1 MAMIREGESMAEFLD
16 RMTNDPRGVR
26 REWEA
31 DLLEEEGQEWW
42 DENEQYLDA
51 QWDVVL
57 ALHFGTKN
65 VEANR

>member
-1 MAMIREGESMAEFLD
+1 MGMGREGESMAEFID
-16 RMTNDPRGVR
+16 RMNTDPRGVR

-31 DLLEEEGQEWW
+31 DLLEEKGQEWW

-57 ALHFGTKN
+57 MMHFGSEN